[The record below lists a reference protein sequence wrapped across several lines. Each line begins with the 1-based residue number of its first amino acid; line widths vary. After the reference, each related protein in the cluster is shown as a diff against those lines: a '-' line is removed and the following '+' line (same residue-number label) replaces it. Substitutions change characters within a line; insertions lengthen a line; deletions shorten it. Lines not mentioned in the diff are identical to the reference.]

1 MEAFVMVVAT
11 VAGVGIGIGAG
22 RLFLGSV
29 LAYAFK
35 TRA

>member
-1 MEAFVMVVAT
+1 MEAFVAAVAALT
-11 VAGVGIGIGAG
+11 GMAIGIGAG
-22 RLFLGSV
+22 RLFLGGV

>member
-11 VAGVGIGIGAG
+11 VAGVAIGIGAG